1 MKLVS
6 VIGGKQFNLE
16 IVEDAEREGAFIVT
30 LDGERIPVDVVELK
44 PTSITM
50 GIDGKV
56 GFFEFTRRHGK
67 LAEMNMGNQS
77 FPAEVKTPQ
86 EEQLKQLLE
95 KYARDGAG
103 PSAQKRITAP
113 MPGKILDIYVKPGD
127 KVNLGA
133 VVAVLE
139 AMKMENELTSTVA
152 GVVKNV
158 AVTQGEIVPRD
169 ALLIEFV

>member
-1 MKLVS
+1 MKLVA
-6 VIGGKQFNLE
+6 VVAGKQFNVE
-16 IVEDAEREGAFIVT
+16 IVEDSEREGSFIIT
-30 LDGERIPVDVVELK
+30 LDGERIPVEVVELK

-50 GIDGKV
+50 GIAGKI
-56 GFFEFTRRHGK
+56 GFFEFTRKHGK
-67 LAEMNMGNQS
+67 LTEMNMGNQG
-77 FPAEVKTPQ
+77 FATEVKTPQ

-127 KVNLGA
+127 KVDLGA
-133 VVAVLE
+133 VIAVLE

-158 AVTQGEIVPRD
+158 AVTQGEVVTRD